1 MKAGGRNRHLHH
13 EHHGGLT
20 LSAAVML
27 VVGVGVD
34 SCLLL
39 NDQFTG
45 YSILI
50 QHPHQHHGGVTLVS
64 GCDVGAVDSCL
75 QDNVSGHTDQLFSRR
90 LLLCHSNINGS
101 NLFFIG
107 KFWY

>member
-1 MKAGGRNRHLHH
+1 
-13 EHHGGLT
+13 
-20 LSAAVML
+20 
-27 VVGVGVD
+27 
-34 SCLLL
+34 
-39 NDQFTG
+39 
-45 YSILI
+45 
-50 QHPHQHHGGVTLVS
+50 
-64 GCDVGAVDSCL
+64 VDSCL